1 MFKFN
6 EKFYKELKQNALL
19 KLGGYE
25 FVKNVPNR
33 NILFAKWLERLVR
46 WNSGKTLVKGIA
58 SLRTVHDKIKC
69 DLMRSVEKNFDP
81 NYTLEVFSYMSEVS
95 VCSCRKER
103 MFVYRLKSS

>member
-6 EKFYKELKQNALL
+6 ETFYKGFKQNALL

-46 WNSGKTLVKGIA
+46 WNSEKTQVKGIA
-58 SLRTVHDKIKC
+58 SLRAVHDKIYS
-69 DLMRSVEKNFDP
+69 DLMRSVERNFDP

-95 VCSCRKER
+95 VCSCRKES
-103 MFVYRLKSS
+103 MYVYKLKSS